1 MVVQAS
7 FTPSCTVSASPSV
20 SLQIRKLEEALE
32 ASNQELEKSKEVLK
46 TNENGESLNYVQLT
60 LSQKVVYVQTF
71 AKHSVKTYI
80 SQEVRL

>member
-1 MVVQAS
+1 M
-7 FTPSCTVSASPSV
+7 